1 MSLTLIGL
9 SHHTAPLAIREEF
22 AAQVQAGQ
30 HSLAQVVAS
39 GHVREAVLLSTC
51 NRTELYVDGDD
62 GLEDAALIAL
72 LPSAPGIPQE
82 NIAQYVYVQRGSAVA
97 EHLLRVVSSLD
108 SMILGEPQIQGQ
120 VRSAYESARKLQGEQ
135 KVVGP
140 VLSRLFEIAL
150 RVGSR
155 VRSETQ
161 LGVGAASIPSAAV
174 ELARK
179 IFGSLKGRRAL
190 ILGTGEMSEIAF
202 ECLADEGAHTTV
214 VSRTPERA
222 RELAGRRSGDAV
234 AIHEFAPLLPQADI
248 VVTAT
253 AAPHPVITRELVERV
268 LPRGAPEPLLIVD
281 IALPRDVDADVGEL
295 PNIFL
300 YNLDDLHQVIEGNL
314 QKRRSELPVAEA
326 IIAQGATEFANWYRS
341 LEVVPLIRELRE
353 RAEQTRV
360 QELAKAMRTLRHL
373 SDDDRAVIELL
384 TRQLT
389 AKLLHHPTVRLR
401 DAASQAE
408 APHIVD
414 AARYLFEMNEGD
426 QENNGK

>member
-9 SHHTAPLAIREEF
+9 SHHTAPLSVREEF
-22 AAQVQAGQ
+22 AGRVQAGQ
-30 HSLAQVVAS
+30 HSLADAIAAGQ
-39 GHVREAVLLSTC
+39 VREAVLLSTC
-51 NRTELYVDGDD
+51 NRTELYISSDEVLDN
-62 GLEDAALIAL
+62 AALIEL
-72 LPSAPGIPQE
+72 LPHAPGVPHDT
-82 NIAQYVYVQRGSAVA
+82 IAQYVYIHHGIGVA

-120 VRSAYESARKLQGEQ
+120 VRSAYESARKLQGDRRL
-135 KVVGP
+135 VGP
-140 VLSRLFEIAL
+140 VLSRLFDIAL
-150 RVGSR
+150 RVGAR

-179 IFGSLKGRRAL
+179 IFGSLKERRAL

-222 RELAGRRSGDAV
+222 RELADRRAGAAV
-234 AIHEFAPLLPQADI
+234 AIHEFAPLLPHADI

-253 AAPHPVITRELVERV
+253 AAPHAVITRELVERV
-268 LPRGAPEPLLIVD
+268 MPRGAREPLLIVD
-281 IALPRDVDADVGEL
+281 IALPRDVEAEVGEL

-300 YNLDDLHQVIEGNL
+300 YNLDDLHQVIEGTL
-314 QKRRSELPVAEA
+314 QKRRAELPIAEA
-326 IIAQGATEFANWYRS
+326 IIAEGAAEFANWYRS

-353 RAEQTRV
+353 RAEETRAS
-360 QELAKAMRTLRHL
+360 EFDKAMRALRHL
-373 SDDDRAVIELL
+373 SAEDRAVVESL

-389 AKLLHHPTVRLR
+389 AKLLHKPTVRLR
-401 DAASQAE
+401 DAATHAE
-408 APHIVD
+408 TTSIVD
-414 AARYLFEMNEGD
+414 AARYLFEMKERD
-426 QENNGK
+426 QENNDR

>member
-30 HSLAQVVAS
+30 HSLADVIAS
-39 GHVREAVLLSTC
+39 GRVQEAVLLSTC
-51 NRTELYVDGDD
+51 NRTELYLHCEDL
-62 GLEDAALIAL
+62 LEDAALIAL
-72 LPSAPGIPQE
+72 LPRAPGVPPDA
-82 NIAQYVYVQRGSAVA
+82 IAQYVYIHHGMGVA

-120 VRSAYESARKLQGEQ
+120 VRSAYESARKLQGDHR
-135 KVVGP
+135 VVGP
-140 VLSRLFEIAL
+140 VLSRLFDIAL

-174 ELARK
+174 ELAGK
-179 IFGSLKGRRAL
+179 IFGSLKNRRAL

-222 RELAGRRSGDAV
+222 RELAGRRAGDAV

-253 AAPHPVITRELVERV
+253 AAPHAVITRELVERV
-268 LPRGAPEPLLIVD
+268 MPRGANEPLLIVD
-281 IALPRDVDADVGEL
+281 IALPRDVEPEVGEL

-300 YNLDDLHQVIEGNL
+300 YNLDDLHQVIEGTL
-314 QKRRSELPVAEA
+314 QKRRAELPIAET
-326 IIAQGATEFANWYRS
+326 IIAEGADEFANWYRS

-353 RAEQTRV
+353 RAEQTRLS
-360 QELAKAMRTLRHL
+360 EFDKAMRALRHL
-373 SDDDRAVIELL
+373 SDEDRAIVESL

-401 DAASQAE
+401 DAASHAE
-408 APHIVD
+408 APNIVD
-414 AARYLFEMNEGD
+414 AARYLFEMNDRD
-426 QENNGK
+426 QDRNGK